1 MNKTFVAEAVEDHAR
16 NGIEVKNDGTKTK
29 QDSSFEKVKRA
40 AVSTLAAAA
49 VKAKLLANQEEDQ
62 IRQLTSLLI
71 EKQVILWPGKALTAF
86 YLYIL
91 YSFDFLCKFHQL
103 AAI

>member
-1 MNKTFVAEAVEDHAR
+1 MED
-16 NGIEVKNDGTKTK
+16 DGTKTK

-71 EKQVILWPGKALTAF
+71 EKQVI
-86 YLYIL
+86 
-91 YSFDFLCKFHQL
+91 
-103 AAI
+103 

>member
-1 MNKTFVAEAVEDHAR
+1 MRSLCHISSLIHKNQHTGAGKDNADNGAKVED
-16 NGIEVKNDGTKTK
+16 DGTKTK

-71 EKQVILWPGKALTAF
+71 EKQVI
-86 YLYIL
+86 
-91 YSFDFLCKFHQL
+91 
-103 AAI
+103 

>member
-1 MNKTFVAEAVEDHAR
+1 MED
-16 NGIEVKNDGTKTK
+16 DGTETK

-49 VKAKLLANQEEDQ
+49 AKAKLLANQEEDQ

-71 EKQVILWPGKALTAF
+71 EKQV
-86 YLYIL
+86 
-91 YSFDFLCKFHQL
+91 
-103 AAI
+103 